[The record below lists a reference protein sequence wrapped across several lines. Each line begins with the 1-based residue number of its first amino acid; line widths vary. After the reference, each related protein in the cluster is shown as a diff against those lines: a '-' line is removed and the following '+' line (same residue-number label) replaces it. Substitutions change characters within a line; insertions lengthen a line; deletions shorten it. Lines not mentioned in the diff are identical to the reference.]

1 MNMKNKMHYL
11 KSVRKFLVVE
21 TCEILSLG
29 LTNSQML
36 DDMEDSW
43 FASLSDE
50 DFGTVNNAIN
60 NRI

>member
-1 MNMKNKMHYL
+1 MKNQMHYL

-21 TCEILSLG
+21 TCEIISLG
-29 LTNSQML
+29 FTNSQSI

-43 FASLSDE
+43 FALLSDE

-60 NRI
+60 NRN